1 MATEEQTAVLVAMI
15 GAAYPNFKATE
26 MTFDVYYQTLKDL
39 DYDLLEAATLHAI
52 AQPGR
57 AFAPSVGE
65 IRGAV
70 SDIMQHSSH
79 MPSSFEAWNEFLQQA
94 RAVGHMGKPQFSHP
108 LVAKTVQVMGWKELC
123 LSENQVADRARF
135 VQAYEQLADRASRDM
150 VMLPSVQGYIDTHP
164 MDVIKMLADKMGG
177 K

>member
-26 MTFDVYYQTLKDL
+26 MTLDVYYQTLKDL
-39 DYDLLEAATLHAI
+39 DYDLLKAATLHAI
-52 AQPGR
+52 AQPRR

-70 SDIMQHSSH
+70 SDILQQSSH

-94 RAVGHMGKPQFSHP
+94 RAVGHMGTPEFSHP
-108 LVAKTVQVMGWKELC
+108 LVAKTVKVLGWRELC

-135 VQAYEQLADRASRDM
+135 IQAYEQLAERASRDM
-150 VMLPSVQGYIDTHP
+150 VMLPSVKGYIDNTAS
-164 MDVIKMLADKMGG
+164 DAIKLLADKMGG
-177 K
+177 R